1 MQPDEM
7 FDMTGIEDPAPFAR
21 VRKQQ
26 VVEKVIEPSLEP
38 LSQWNSET
46 VLGPIDDCVG
56 KDAAHGLLENIFGGA
71 LL

>member
-7 FDMTGIEDPAPFAR
+7 FDMTSIEYPAPLAR

-26 VVEKVIEPSLEP
+26 VVEKVIEPPLEP
-38 LSQWNSET
+38 LTEWDSET

-56 KDAAHGLLENIFGGA
+56 KNAAHGFLENVFRST